1 MAKKGKKHQSQD
13 ADILE
18 NPEVLASEIVKTEEF
33 IEKHKVAVFTALGV
47 VALIISGL
55 FVYKYY
61 MDTQNDLAQNEMFQ
75 AVYYFEQDSLDLALR
90 GDGNQ
95 YGFLDIIEEYGA
107 TETGN
112 LANFYAGAI
121 YMQKGNYS
129 SAVPFLKDFS
139 SDDIMIQARAYSL
152 LGDISMEEN
161 DYETAADYYNKAAGY
176 KPNEYFTPVYLMKA
190 GLAYELLEE
199 YNKASEQYSIVI
211 KKYKK
216 SGEYDKARK
225 YKARLDAQS

>member
-1 MAKKGKKHQSQD
+1 MAKKGKKHQKQSGE
-13 ADILE
+13 ILE
-18 NPEVLASEIVKTEEF
+18 NPEVLASEFVKTEEF
-33 IEKHKVAVFTALGV
+33 IEKHKVAVFTAIGV

-55 FVYKYY
+55 FVYQYY
-61 MDTQNDLAQNEMFQ
+61 IDTQNELAQNEMFQ

-90 GDGNQ
+90 GDGNH

-107 TETGN
+107 TDAGN

-121 YMQKGNYS
+121 YMQKGNFS

-139 SDDIMIQARAYSL
+139 VDDIMLQARAYSL
-152 LGDISMEEN
+152 LGDVSMEEK
-161 DYETAADYYNKAAGY
+161 DYETAADYFTRAADY
-176 KPNEYFTPVYLMKA
+176 KPNQYFTPVYLMKA

-199 YNKASEQYSIVI
+199 YSKASEQYSIVI

-216 SGEYDKARK
+216 SSEYDKARK
-225 YKARLDAQS
+225 YKARLDALS